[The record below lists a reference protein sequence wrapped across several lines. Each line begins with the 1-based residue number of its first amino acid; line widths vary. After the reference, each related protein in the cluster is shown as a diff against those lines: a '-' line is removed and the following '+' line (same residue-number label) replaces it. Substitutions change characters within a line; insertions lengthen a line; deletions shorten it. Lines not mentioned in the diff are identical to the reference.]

1 MDAFAVIGEDFDDA
15 AAHRRGR
22 GRAQAGAGFK
32 FGRKLSFNTFV
43 RVAPVFLMLLPY
55 Y

>member
-1 MDAFAVIGEDFDDA
+1 MGGSEFYALWVDNTS
-15 AAHRRGR
+15 
-22 GRAQAGAGFK
+22 GFK